1 MYTIRLLFQ
10 WITTICVHVEWHVY
24 QQTVVSVSYYYM
36 CPRGVTWIPANC
48 CVSELL
54 LYVSTWSDM
63 YTSRLLFQWA
73 TTICLYVEWHVYQQ
87 IVVSVNYYYMCP
99 RGVTCIPANGCVSEL
114 LLYVST
120 WSDMY
125 TNRLLFQWATT
136 ICVHVEGHVY
146 QQTVVSVNY
155 YYINP
160 TRHDGLVKCGL
171 HHIMNWNVTC
181 SRHDIALKIA
191 PLALSNNHSIVL
203 FNSWLGL

>member
-1 MYTIRLLFQ
+1 MSTWSDMYTIRLLFQ

-36 CPRGVTWIPANC
+36 CPRGVTCIPANC

-125 TNRLLFQWATT
+125 TSRLLFQWDTT
-136 ICVHVEGHVY
+136 ICVHVE
-146 QQTVVSVNY
+146 
-155 YYINP
+155 
-160 TRHDGLVKCGL
+160 
-171 HHIMNWNVTC
+171 W
-181 SRHDIALKIA
+181 
-191 PLALSNNHSIVL
+191 
-203 FNSWLGL
+203 